1 MVSDRLNSTGGLKRM
16 NQIVSFERTR
26 HMIGLWTIP
35 VRIYLARDH
44 SIRRWNP
51 TLCCIFH
58 IMCLSLLFPF
68 LKQQF
73 ILVSFCFATPFVD
86 AQLALKIKDL
96 PFASLVIVI
105 LLF

>member
-1 MVSDRLNSTGGLKRM
+1 M
-16 NQIVSFERTR
+16 NQIVSFKRTR

-44 SIRRWNP
+44 SIGRWNP
-51 TLCCIFH
+51 TPCCIL
-58 IMCLSLLFPF
+58 CLSLLFPF

-105 LLF
+105 LLC